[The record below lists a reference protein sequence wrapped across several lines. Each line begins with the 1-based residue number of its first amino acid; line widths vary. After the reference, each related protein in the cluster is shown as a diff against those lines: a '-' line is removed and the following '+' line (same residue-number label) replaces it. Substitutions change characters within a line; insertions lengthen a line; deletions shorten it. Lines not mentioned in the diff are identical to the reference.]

1 MGMAASQVRLL
12 QLTGRKNDIGYQ
24 LKNLSLQKTALSRD
38 MKRVTRNYQNAL
50 NSKVLKWSNN
60 GGASYVDLSYA
71 NLMRPGSAN
80 KNKPYLITNSS
91 GKVVVDSKYQKYAEM
106 ISPDGKSGG
115 DWDSVRTEVLSS
127 ITGISAEK
135 IDSAASAETNLDTTA
150 DNVNALMEEVDRLQ
164 AKAEISGTETE
175 FLEACFGSSW
185 NGAHVSNG
193 ATSASTIANDYNGAS
208 TVWILGTD
216 LSSSKS
222 QLKGMIETMGS
233 RVSAF
238 LSDEDNE
245 AFQRA
250 CETTISNYNTYL
262 ETSGEQCGATCQ
274 TSWDTDGYAAGHYVV
289 NINLLITELLRNY
302 RTEGGT
308 TDSNGRGDTVYCWYD
323 KNSAEYQE
331 YAEKLAELEAAKE
344 EYGSLVDSSN
354 QILTAEE
361 ENSINFYDQLFSAI
375 ADKGWVADSQ
385 AEDNDY
391 LNNMLQNNQYYI
403 TTMSSEVD
411 EDGEEYLDYA
421 TDIASNCSNIFS
433 VNDSDAQNEALVQYE
448 YEKSVINEKEAR
460 IDTRMEN
467 LQTEQ
472 SAINEMIKGIETVKN
487 DNTER
492 TFGIFA

>member
-12 QLTGRKNDIGYQ
+12 QLTSRKNTIGWQ
-24 LKNLSLQKTALSRD
+24 LQDLSLQKMSLARD
-38 MKRVTRNYQNAL
+38 MKRVTQNYQNAL
-50 NSKVLKWSNN
+50 NTKTLKWSNN
-60 GGASYVDLSYA
+60 GGASYVDLSYS
-71 NLMRPGSAN
+71 NLMRPSSSN
-80 KNKPYLITNSS
+80 QNNPYLITNGS
-91 GKVVVDSKYQKYAEM
+91 GKVVLDNKYQKYAEM
-106 ISPDGKSGG
+106 ISPDGSAGG
-115 DWDSVRTEVLSS
+115 DWESVRTDVLSS
-127 ITGISAEK
+127 LTGISAEK
-135 IDSAASAETNLDTTA
+135 IDGAVNAENNLNDTA
-150 DNVNALMEEVDRLQ
+150 DKVNALMEEVDRLQ

-185 NGAHVSNG
+185 AGAHESNG
-193 ATSASTIANDYNGAS
+193 ATNASTIANDYSGAS

-216 LSSSKS
+216 LNSSKS
-222 QLKGMIETMGS
+222 QLKGMIETIGS

-238 LSDEDNE
+238 LSSEDNE

-274 TSWDTDGYAAGHYVV
+274 TSRDTSGAASGHYVV

-308 TDSNGRGDTVYCWYD
+308 TDSNTRGDMVYCWYD

-344 EYGSLVDSSN
+344 EYNTAVDTNN
-354 QILTAEE
+354 QVLTSEE
-361 ENSINFYDQLFSAI
+361 ERSLDFYDRIFSAI
-375 ADKGWVADSQ
+375 ADNGWVADSGV
-385 AEDNDY
+385 EDNDY

-411 EDGEEYLDYA
+411 SDGEEYFGYD

-433 VNDSDAQNEALVQYE
+433 VNDSDAQNEALVEYE
-448 YEKSVINEKEAR
+448 YEKSVINEKESR

-472 SAINEMIKGIETVKN
+472 SAINEMIKGIETVRN

-492 TFGIFA
+492 TMGIFA